1 LQATDDQG
9 DARLTTSPVRDEAGP
24 RARRAPGAPM
34 RGVYL
39 VLGWMFVALGFIGA
53 FLPLLPTTPFVILAA
68 GCFASSS
75 PRLESWLLD
84 HKRFGPTLREWRLRG
99 AIPRKAKMMSLAGT
113 SLGFALFV
121 IGTKPSLPLAAA
133 AALLMLVG
141 LVYVFS
147 RPS

>member
-1 LQATDDQG
+1 MQESDDERQGRPAPSVGRDGEKPIHRRVAT
-9 DARLTTSPVRDEAGP
+9 AS
-24 RARRAPGAPM
+24 M

-39 VLGWMFVALGFIGA
+39 ALGWLFVALGFIGA
-53 FLPLLPTTPFVILAA
+53 FLPLLPTTPFLIVAA
-68 GCFASSS
+68 ACFASSS
-75 PRLESWLLD
+75 PRLETWLLD
-84 HKRFGPTLREWRLRG
+84 HQRFGHFLREWRLRG

-113 SLGFALFV
+113 SLGFAMFI